1 MSVLFVPAGLPPTF
15 APVPAAT
22 PDGATGGTIRTVGVL
37 AGWVPH
43 GPDNGGPN
51 LVTLTDRQD
60 SWSAAGHTVVPNGH
74 GVAVTTFVHPG
85 AELGPGG
92 RTRRYNVDP
101 VPSTSGASVAAN
113 SNVQGTPRAP
123 SGPSVATQ
131 PWPRVTPVWPVRTRF

>member
-22 PDGATGGTIRTVGVL
+22 QGGATGGTIRTVGVL
-37 AGWVPH
+37 AGFVPH
-43 GPDNGGPN
+43 GDDNN
-51 LVTLTDRQD
+51 AALVTLTDRQD
-60 SWSAAGHTVVPNGH
+60 ANACAGSRVVPNGH
-74 GVAVTTFVHPG
+74 GGTFITFFHPG

-101 VPSTSGASVAAN
+101 VPSTSGASPAAN
-113 SNVQGTPRAP
+113 SNVAGTPRAP

-131 PWPRVTPVWPVRTRF
+131 PWPRSVPVWPVRTRF